1 VVNDP
6 MLVVFFAQNPRIF
19 QVRVG
24 GEGRGE
30 EGVDGNND
38 SGELPAAFY
47 CA

>member
-6 MLVVFFAQNPRIF
+6 MLVVFSAQNPRIF

-30 EGVDGNND
+30 EEVGGNND
-38 SGELPAAFY
+38 SGKLPAAFY